1 MPSLELPAVAA
12 IKLAINDPGVSSSMD
27 PLIITATPNVS
38 WLHPKVW
45 YPKSAAEI
53 AEQAAACVEAGASI
67 VHVHAEGKWKETIRS
82 VKKRTKGILQCG
94 MSSLP
99 VPDRMDVFEE
109 KADMIS
115 VMLSHHDE
123 AFARLDT
130 HQLHP
135 REELVRYMRLASKYH
150 VKPEFEVWHTGSIWN
165 LRFLVAKRIVP
176 PPYFSTLFLGWPGGN
191 WSPPT
196 VEEYI
201 YRRKLMPEK
210 SVVSVSVMDRSQV
223 DVLTAAITGGDHVR
237 VGTEDNPFI
246 GERFATT
253 PELVEWIS
261 GVSKAIGRPVASV
274 DEAAELIGVRR

>member
-1 MPSLELPAVAA
+1 LRLAA
-12 IKLAINDPGVSSSMD
+12 GITLAINGLRMSTGMD

-38 WLHPKVW
+38 WLHPGVW

-53 AEQAAACVEAGASI
+53 ADQAAACVDAGASI
-67 VHVHAEGKWKETIRS
+67 VHVHAGGNWKQAIRS
-82 VKKRTKGILQCG
+82 VRSKTTGILQCG

-99 VPDRMDVFEE
+99 LQDRMEVFEE

-115 VMLSHHDE
+115 VMLGHHDE

-130 HQLHP
+130 HALHP
-135 REELVRYMRLASKYH
+135 REELVEYMKLASRYR

-165 LRFLVAKRIVP
+165 LRFLAAKRIVSR
-176 PPYFSTLFLGWPGGN
+176 PYFTTLFLGWPGGN

-201 YRRKLMPEK
+201 YRRKLMPDK
-210 SVVSVSVMDRSQV
+210 SVVSVSVMDRSQA

-246 GERFATT
+246 GEKPATT
-253 PELVEWIS
+253 PELVKWIS
-261 GVSKAIGRPVASV
+261 GVSRAIGRPVASV

>member
-1 MPSLELPAVAA
+1 
-12 IKLAINDPGVSSSMD
+12 MD

-38 WLHPKVW
+38 WLHPDVW

-53 AEQAAACVEAGASI
+53 ADQAAACVKAGASI
-67 VHVHAEGKWKETIRS
+67 VHVHAEGIWKEAIMS
-82 VKKRTKGILQCG
+82 VRKKTRGILQCG

-99 VPDRMDVFEE
+99 IPDRMDVFEE

-130 HQLHP
+130 HRLHP
-135 REELVRYMRLASKYH
+135 REELLEYMKLSSKYR
-150 VKPEFEVWHTGSIWN
+150 VKPEFEVWHSGSIWN
-165 LRFLVAKRIVP
+165 LRFLAAKKVVSE
-176 PPYFSTLFLGWPGGN
+176 PYFATLFLGWPGGS

-201 YRRKLMPEK
+201 YRRSLMPKK

-223 DVLTAAITGGDHVR
+223 DVLTAAITRGDHVR
-237 VGTEDNPFI
+237 VGTEDNPFV
-246 GERFATT
+246 GERPATT
-253 PELVEWIS
+253 PELVRWIS
-261 GVSKAIGRPVASV
+261 GVSRAIGRPVASV
-274 DEAAELIGVRR
+274 DEAAELIGVRRR

>member
-1 MPSLELPAVAA
+1 
-12 IKLAINDPGVSSSMD
+12 
-27 PLIITATPNVS
+27 
-38 WLHPKVW
+38 
-45 YPKSAAEI
+45 
-53 AEQAAACVEAGASI
+53 
-67 VHVHAEGKWKETIRS
+67 
-82 VKKRTKGILQCG
+82 

-99 VPDRMDVFEE
+99 VPDRMEVFEE

-135 REELVRYMRLASKYH
+135 REELIEYMRLASKYH

-165 LRFLVAKRIVP
+165 LRFLVAKRNVP

-201 YRRKLMPEK
+201 YRRRLMPEK

-246 GERFATT
+246 GERLATT
-253 PELVEWIS
+253 PELVKWIT

-274 DEAAELIGVRR
+274 DEAAGLIGVRR